1 MKKNVFIIVVFSLLS
16 LIGGLFFYR
25 RSKNKNYSYIKEI
38 KKQEKVLNTKIL
50 SNADVKRISNA
61 LYLDLLENATED
73 EEDVLLQ
80 ISRIKNVG
88 DWLALV
94 AEFGVK
100 KDNSYLKFFEG
111 TLPQAL
117 TTYLDAENLQAV
129 RNHLSTINV
138 NI

>member
-1 MKKNVFIIVVFSLLS
+1 MKKNVFIIVVFSLFS
-16 LIGGLFFYR
+16 LIGLFFYK

-38 KKQEKVLNTKIL
+38 KKQERVLNTKTL

-73 EEDVLLQ
+73 EKDVLLQ

-117 TTYLDAENLQAV
+117 TTYLGAENLQAV